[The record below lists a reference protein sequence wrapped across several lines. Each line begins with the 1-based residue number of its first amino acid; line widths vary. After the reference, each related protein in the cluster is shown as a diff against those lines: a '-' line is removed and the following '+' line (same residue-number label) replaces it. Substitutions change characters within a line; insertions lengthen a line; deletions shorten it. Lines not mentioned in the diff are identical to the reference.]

1 MEITDVQII
10 KMEGKGK
17 LLAYA
22 NIVLNDALVLKGIK
36 LIDGDK
42 GKFTVMPA
50 QNIIRRREIKTFE
63 YYHPINNEM
72 RELISNAIINTYG
85 EMK

>member
-22 NIVLNDALVLKGIK
+22 NIVLNEAIVLKE
-36 LIDGDK
+36 
-42 GKFTVMPA
+42 
-50 QNIIRRREIKTFE
+50 IIEWFLLVGVILE
-63 YYHPINNEM
+63 
-72 RELISNAIINTYG
+72 
-85 EMK
+85 